1 MLEGVVL
8 AMHPTSK
15 KRQRKAKRRGAL
27 GTHDNL
33 EAEVARHQAQFQ
45 ARTSWDTLELG
56 EEAEDDGEQ
65 HHEDSEQNRREDTLQ
80 DTNDRRRQMAE
91 PGEPVVGFTEVR
103 DIRDDTD
110 ERDYNLSSK
119 ASVKVRDQPHCYHI
133 GVGES
138 NSPGIAHTMIKPIVT
153 P

>member
-1 MLEGVVL
+1 M
-8 AMHPTSK
+8 
-15 KRQRKAKRRGAL
+15 
-27 GTHDNL
+27 
-33 EAEVARHQAQFQ
+33 
-45 ARTSWDTLELG
+45 G

-65 HHEDSEQNRREDTLQ
+65 HHEVSEQNRREDTLQ

-110 ERDYNLSSK
+110 ERDYNLSLKKQVFKSEIG
-119 ASVKVRDQPHCYHI
+119 PHCHHI

-138 NSPGIAHTMIKPIVT
+138 HSPGIAHTMIKPIVT